1 MFNIKVAAKKD
12 TPLVIGIFILL
23 LFGTVILHSIA
34 NNLFPL
40 QYLYLFLSIVLFF
53 LLSKVDFDIIALFS
67 KYLYIGSLIFLI
79 LPLLIGQIT
88 RGTVRWIP
96 IGALTIQPSEI
107 VRPFLFVF
115 FAHFLADKELTPKRL
130 LQALALFAFPFIL
143 IFIQPSF
150 SVAVLSAI
158 GFLGIILASTINKK
172 TILITFLGMLVM
184 LPLVWLILVPY
195 QKERIVT
202 FLSPGSD
209 PYGAGYNSLQSKIAV
224 GSGGVFGRG
233 LGKGVQ
239 TQLSY
244 LPERQTDFIFAS
256 TAEELG
262 FIGAAFLILCL
273 FYLLFNLT
281 GIMENAQSPA
291 ARAYLSAFALT
302 LFAQIL
308 IHIGMNMGLF
318 PITGVPLPLVSAGG
332 SSLIGTMIGFAIAIG
347 ARK

>member
-1 MFNIKVAAKKD
+1 MFNIKATVKKE
-12 TPLVIGIFILL
+12 TPIVVGIFVLL

-34 NNLFPL
+34 KNLFPL
-40 QYLYLFLSIVLFF
+40 QYLYLVLAIVLFYF
-53 LLSKVDFDIIALFS
+53 LSKVDFDIIALFS
-67 KYLYIGSLIFLI
+67 KYLYIGSIILLV

-107 VRPFLFVF
+107 VRPFLFIF
-115 FAHFLADKELTPKRL
+115 FAHFLADKELTLKRL
-130 LQALALFAFPFIL
+130 GQAVILFIVPFFL

-158 GFLGIILASTINKK
+158 GFLGIIFASTINKK
-172 TILITFLGMLVM
+172 TILFIFLGAVVF
-184 LPLVWLILVPY
+184 LPLVWTILVPY
-195 QKERIVT
+195 QRERISS
-202 FLSPGSD
+202 FLSPAND

-224 GSGGVFGRG
+224 GSGGILGLG
-233 LGKGVQ
+233 LGKGIQ
-239 TQLSY
+239 TQLAY

-262 FIGAAFLILCL
+262 FVGAAFLIVGL
-273 FYLLFNLT
+273 FYLLFCLT

-291 ARAYLSAFALT
+291 ARAYVSAFTLT
-302 LFAQIL
+302 LFVQIV
-308 IHIGMNMGLF
+308 IHIGMNMGLL